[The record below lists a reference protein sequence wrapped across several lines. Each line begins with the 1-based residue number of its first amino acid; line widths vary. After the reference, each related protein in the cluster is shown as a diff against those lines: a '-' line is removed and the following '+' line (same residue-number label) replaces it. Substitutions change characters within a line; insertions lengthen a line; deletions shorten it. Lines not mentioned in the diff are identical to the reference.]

1 MSDTSVSAR
10 RVGPD
15 DWVTWRDLRLRSLAA
30 DPDAFGSTLEREQA
44 FDEGLWRQRLTVLN
58 VVGSV
63 DGAPAALGGAFESRP
78 GWMQV
83 FAMWSDPAYRGR
95 GLATAVLGLVVAE
108 AEADGLRVDP
118 QFVAEERHAE
128 VVDRAE
134 RLRGV
139 ELVGLRGGQDE
150 DGLLVVLDV
159 LEEGLLRLGA
169 GPVRLVDEDVAA
181 VVGHSRL

>member
-15 DWVTWRDLRLRSLAA
+15 DWATWRDLRLRSLAA

-63 DGAPAALGGAFESRP
+63 DGTPAALGGAFESRP

-95 GLATAVLGLVVAE
+95 GLARAVLELVVAE
-108 AEADGLRVDP
+108 AEADGFRVMLEVARGNDRARAVYERFG
-118 QFVAEERHAE
+118 FVATGESEPIRPGAEELC
-128 VVDRAE
+128 DWM
-134 RLRGV
+134 
-139 ELVGLRGGQDE
+139 
-150 DGLLVVLDV
+150 VLPT
-159 LEEGLLRLGA
+159 LETR
-169 GPVRLVDEDVAA
+169 R
-181 VVGHSRL
+181 S